1 MESRLNRET
10 CDEET
15 RDEANCIGQPFD
27 GILVPSGESYR
38 SGMAGLFLGV
48 DRELQCRRHREL
60 IGRRAGGDRDTR
72 GRPCA
77 RFRRWWPNPGTTRT
91 ANF

>member
-1 MESRLNRET
+1 MTLTFHLLSTLPMESRLNRET

-15 RDEANCIGQPFD
+15 RDEANCMGQSFD

-48 DRELQCRRHREL
+48 DC
-60 IGRRAGGDRDTR
+60 
-72 GRPCA
+72 
-77 RFRRWWPNPGTTRT
+77 
-91 ANF
+91 